1 MRPRGEVREALAAA
15 IARLHAEQG
24 AVTCRTL
31 AQAANVGLDKAR
43 ETIRAMTAAG
53 EVVQVG
59 VARTPGQPWC
69 ALYEPAAPTEGP
81 DGAGTL
87 QALEAL
93 AGVVQGW
100 AGGAR

>member
-15 IARLHAEQG
+15 ITRLHAEQG

-43 ETIRAMTAAG
+43 ETIRAMAAAG

-69 ALYEPAAPTEGP
+69 ALYEPAAPAE
-81 DGAGTL
+81 GAGTL